1 MILSSVLAMI
11 LGAITGYL
19 VTDRYHILIINF
31 PWIMEIMV
39 ETVIR
44 IMKALNHYPRFVLR
58 DVEPI
63 DFKGLRKPAPSEEA
77 ISGAA

>member
-1 MILSSVLAMI
+1 MS
-11 LGAITGYL
+11 LGAVTGYL

-63 DFKGLRKPAPSEEA
+63 DFKGLSKPAPLEEA
-77 ISGAA
+77 ISGVA